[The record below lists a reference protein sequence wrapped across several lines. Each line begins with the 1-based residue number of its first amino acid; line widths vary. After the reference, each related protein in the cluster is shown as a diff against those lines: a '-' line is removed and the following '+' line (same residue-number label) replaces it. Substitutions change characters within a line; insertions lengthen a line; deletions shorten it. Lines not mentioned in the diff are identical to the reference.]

1 MTPTGAA
8 RDKTSRLQANLTNC
22 VSTEKYTQLPA
33 ETETAKSESTK
44 TNGLLGPFQTALHS
58 CAEPNSV
65 RFDLGATLE
74 RQLIQTAYLCRT

>member
-1 MTPTGAA
+1 MRQLRSLTIHDFRLGLKIILGLFIMNFLLQIVAKATPIKE
-8 RDKTSRLQANLTNC
+8 DWSI
-22 VSTEKYTQLPA
+22 
-33 ETETAKSESTK
+33 
-44 TNGLLGPFQTALHS
+44 LGPFQTTLHS